1 MLDTAALGIAVAGEL
16 IQLNAEEERAIRQ
29 ADLAYLSDQDLADDL
44 VLENQIS
51 ELQAMMDLVMTRE
64 QVVEFQTDRIIAQ
77 LRDLRSLELAHARD
91 TIELNGREDR
101 VRELTADIALQRLRL
116 LQAEHGLE
124 QRLLEYLRIVQRAQ
138 VLSGRLAE
146 LTNQRANITSLLGS
160 PAVVFAWA
168 NRLEQAENRLNQAKS
183 ALMNWLVAMEYYAV
197 RPFMDQRI
205 QILLARN
212 TYQLEEIAAEM
223 ERLQGVCGGNLN
235 EESTVVSVVQLLGAD
250 DLVYVDALD
259 EVVDSQSQ
267 FWALLQRGDVSVD
280 RRVRLGTAVNGLDL
294 MARDD
299 LLSTTISLDVDGF
312 ANLSASCNAKVVSF
326 DVSLI
331 GEDLGEG
338 LPTVHIIYE
347 GTSRVRS
354 CQPDLADYVAQF
366 GQGSTSFGPV
376 TTFMSPSR
384 SVSPVAGLNEFLSDT
399 FDGGGNVTL
408 SGLPLATSYTT
419 VIDPRLGSNSSINW
433 QNLEDIE
440 LQVNY
445 GYQDFFPSCECL

>member
-1 MLDTAALGIAVAGEL
+1 
-16 IQLNAEEERAIRQ
+16 
-29 ADLAYLSDQDLADDL
+29 
-44 VLENQIS
+44 
-51 ELQAMMDLVMTRE
+51 
-64 QVVEFQTDRIIAQ
+64 
-77 LRDLRSLELAHARD
+77 
-91 TIELNGREDR
+91 
-101 VRELTADIALQRLRL
+101 
-116 LQAEHGLE
+116 
-124 QRLLEYLRIVQRAQ
+124 
-138 VLSGRLAE
+138 
-146 LTNQRANITSLLGS
+146 
-160 PAVVFAWA
+160 
-168 NRLEQAENRLNQAKS
+168 
-183 ALMNWLVAMEYYAV
+183 MNWLVAMEYYAV

-267 FWALLQRGDVSVD
+267 FWAILQRGDVSVD

-408 SGLPLATSYTT
+408 SGLPLATSYTI

-445 GYQDFFPSCECL
+445 GYQDFFPSGECL